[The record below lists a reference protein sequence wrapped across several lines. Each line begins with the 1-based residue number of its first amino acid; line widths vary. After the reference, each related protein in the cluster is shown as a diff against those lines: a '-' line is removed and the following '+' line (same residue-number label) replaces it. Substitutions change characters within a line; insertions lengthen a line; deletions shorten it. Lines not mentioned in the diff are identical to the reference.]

1 MKRLLACAL
10 LLVALPALAQG
21 DSERLKTAKT
31 LFFDKKYGEA
41 REIWLQVKATTGAD
55 ADTAAYWAARCS
67 ESLGERAR
75 ALKEYGEFLARRSA
89 DLALNEEA
97 RTNRVSIAARL
108 VEAGQRQHLALLT
121 EALSDPSKTVRY
133 LAALQLAN
141 LGPEVGKAAVPI
153 LKTIVAEEKDPDLVE
168 RATLRLMKVDPKAL
182 GTGPATTPAP
192 YTGPRTPRAWNPSF
206 LKVRIFERGR
216 SEAKVSVNLPFALAE
231 LAFKSLPDDAL
242 RELRRKGY
250 DADNFWDRLRRLGPT
265 DIIEIIGDEG
275 ERIKIW
281 IE

>member
-1 MKRLLACAL
+1 MKRVWAGAL

-21 DSERLKTAKT
+21 DPERLKTAKT
-31 LFFDKKYGEA
+31 LFFDKKYAEA
-41 REIWLQVKATTGAD
+41 RGIWLQVKSTAGAD
-55 ADTAAYWAARCS
+55 ADTAAFWVARCS
-67 ESLGERAR
+67 ESLGERDR
-75 ALKEYGEFLARRSA
+75 ALKEYGDFLARRSA
-89 DLALNEEA
+89 DRALSEEA
-97 RTNRVSIAARL
+97 RTSRVSLAARL
-108 VEAGQRQHLALLT
+108 VESGQRQHLATLT
-121 EALSDPSKTVRY
+121 EALNDPSKTVRY

-153 LKTIVAEEKDPDLVE
+153 LKTIVAQERDEDLVE
-168 RATLRLMKVDPKAL
+168 RAKLRLLKVDPKSL
-182 GTGPATTPAP
+182 GTSSATTPALAGSRSP
-192 YTGPRTPRAWNPSF
+192 SAWNPSY
-206 LKVRIFERGR
+206 LRLRIFERGR
-216 SEAKVSVNLPFALAE
+216 SEPKVAVNLPFALAE